1 MIASSSLAR
10 GVMVFGAAILVL
22 WTAPASAAVP
32 TSVTVEG
39 VLTSTGGGAAAD
51 GDYDL
56 TFSIYN
62 VPTGGS
68 AAWTEGP
75 AKVAVKGG
83 QFTHALG
90 SAKPLTP
97 ALLHGLTS
105 AYLTIKVGTD
115 PELPRQKM
123 LSVAYALSAASAASL
138 ACTDCV
144 KTGQLGKD
152 SVTAEKAGF
161 AFAGSATK
169 GGPASKAADL
179 ECTGCVSV
187 AELKFDK
194 DVELG
199 GNALKAKALVAET
212 VTANAF
218 AGDGSKLT
226 GIKIPSGTCKVSGEV
241 VKGINADGTLQCVKA
256 MDPAALPGDG
266 IDEISNGLIHNQ
278 FVDSFSAGPVDIPD
292 NNPTGVSSEITVADV
307 GLAQKL
313 TVFVEMTNSDM
324 KTVEVI
330 MYDPNNAKYVLY
342 SKAGAGAGLKTSY
355 PEPTKPVS
363 GNLLT
368 WVGKNPKGKWRL
380 HVADTGFK
388 DNKID
393 GKIVKWTV
401 ALQTL
406 SNKKVQIKG
415 NLIMAS
421 GLQLGTDA
429 SACTAVNA
437 GTIRYANGK
446 PEYCNGTVWKDMTAP
461 AVAPA
466 MYRWTVF
473 STYANNH
480 GNWFMGNN
488 AAVYGGINPQKWT
501 DANAC
506 AYQISSVREVQRSMF
521 TKKGYGG
528 YNANV
533 WAEEWKSYSSTNSH
547 KAGALFRIKNNT
559 NSAITWKPY
568 AYMTAWVDEDRASV
582 SLNGANTWCPGSNY
596 YANSG
601 HSWSLSIPANR
612 TSTVIFIS
620 GSTPQ
625 WNDLRACILAFYN
638 NSLKLPAGLEFVD
651 DLDTAKDGWNN

>member
-1 MIASSSLAR
+1 MIASNRMAR
-10 GVMVFGAAILVL
+10 GASAIVAAMLVL
-22 WTAPASAAVP
+22 GTSQAFATVP

-39 VLTSTGGGAAAD
+39 ILTSTGGGAAAD

-68 AAWTEGP
+68 TAWTEGP
-75 AKVAVKGG
+75 SKVSVKGG
-83 QFTHALG
+83 QFTYALG
-90 SAKPLTP
+90 VAKPLTP
-97 ALLHGLTS
+97 ALLNSLTA
-105 AYLTIKVGTD
+105 AYLTIKVASD

-123 LSVAYALSAASAASL
+123 HSVAYALSAAAASSL
-138 ACTDCV
+138 DCTDCV
-144 KTGQLGKD
+144 KTAQLAKD
-152 SVTAEKAGF
+152 SVSADKAGF
-161 AFAGSATK
+161 AFAASATK
-169 GGPASKAADL
+169 GGPASKALDV

-187 AELKFDK
+187 DELKIDK
-194 DVELG
+194 DLDLG
-199 GNALKAKALVAET
+199 GNALKAKAVAATT
-212 VTANAF
+212 VTATSF

-226 GIKIPSGTCKVSGEV
+226 GIKIPSGTCKVAGEV

-256 MDPAALPGDG
+256 MDPSALPGDG

-292 NNPTGVSSEITVADV
+292 NNPTGVSSEIVVADV

-313 TVFVEMTNSDM
+313 TVSIDLTNSDM

-342 SKAGAGAGLKTSY
+342 SKAGAGVGLKTSY

-363 GNLLT
+363 GDLLT

-388 DNKID
+388 DNKVD

-415 NLIMAS
+415 NLIMSS
-421 GLQLGTDA
+421 GIQLGTDG

-437 GTIRYANGK
+437 GTMRYASGK
-446 PEYCNGTVWKDMTAP
+446 PEYCDGAVWKSMTAP
-461 AVAPA
+461 LVEPA

-473 STYANNH
+473 STYANNQ
-480 GNWFMGNN
+480 GDWFMENRTDC
-488 AAVYGGINPQKWT
+488 YGGVNPSSWT
-501 DANAC
+501 DGNYC
-506 AYQISSVREVQRSMF
+506 ASHISSNRLVQRSLF

-533 WAEEWKSYSSTNSH
+533 WTEEWKSYSSTNSR
-547 KAGALFRIKNNT
+547 KAGALFRVKNTTGN
-559 NSAITWKPY
+559 AINWTVY
-568 AYMTAWVDEDRASV
+568 TYQTAWVDQDRASV
-582 SLNGANTWCPGSNY
+582 SLNGVNTWCPGSSYNV
-596 YANSG
+596 NSS
-601 HSWSLSIPANR
+601 HSFTLSIPPNR
-612 TSTVIFIS
+612 TSTVIFMS
-620 GSTPQ
+620 GSTPN
-625 WNDLRACILAFYN
+625 WNDLRGCILAFWN
-638 NSLKLPAGLEFVD
+638 NSLKLAAGLEFVD
-651 DLDTAKDGWNN
+651 DLDTAKDGYQY